1 MVKTGKNSRYAVK
14 SLIRKPKFR
23 NTNLQSS
30 SSSLAAVFNP
40 NETMYKLM
48 KKMDRNEFYKERV
61 FDEDLLNES
70 LKAVSLERDDISYLK
85 LKLEIEDYFKKE
97 PDEGKRK

>member
-1 MVKTGKNSRYAVK
+1 
-14 SLIRKPKFR
+14 
-23 NTNLQSS
+23 
-30 SSSLAAVFNP
+30 
-40 NETMYKLM
+40 
-48 KKMDRNEFYKERV
+48 MDRNEFYKERV